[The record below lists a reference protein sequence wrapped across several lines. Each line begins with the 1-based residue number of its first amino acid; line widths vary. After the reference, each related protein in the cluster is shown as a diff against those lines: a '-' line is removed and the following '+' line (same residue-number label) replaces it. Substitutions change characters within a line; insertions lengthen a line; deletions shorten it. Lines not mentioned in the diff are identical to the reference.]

1 MNQIEG
7 INISEKA
14 LIPQMM
20 AMVIIIEFS
29 FSIVFAITPAA
40 PRDRF
45 DVEGALGQVEKRN
58 IIPFILNLNME
69 KSVVI
74 SFDSSNSDRV
84 NVLLANFRTS
94 LAYMIL
100 NKHEH
105 RFIKLEINK
114 FIKTDMYIII
124 GENFNQIKYHLLEF
138 QIFNSWNPNANF
150 KISK

>member
-1 MNQIEG
+1 MNRIER
-7 INISEKA
+7 INISERA

-20 AMVIIIEFS
+20 AMLIIIVFS
-29 FSIVFAITPAA
+29 FLIIFAITPAA
-40 PRDRF
+40 ARGRF
-45 DVEGALGQVEKRN
+45 DVDGALGQVEN
-58 IIPFILNLNME
+58 GNIPFMLILNME

-74 SFDSSNSDRV
+74 SFNSSNSDRV
-84 NVLLANFRTS
+84 NVLLANFGTS

-114 FIKTDMYIII
+114 FIKIDMYIII

-138 QIFNSWNPNANF
+138 QIFHSWNPNANF